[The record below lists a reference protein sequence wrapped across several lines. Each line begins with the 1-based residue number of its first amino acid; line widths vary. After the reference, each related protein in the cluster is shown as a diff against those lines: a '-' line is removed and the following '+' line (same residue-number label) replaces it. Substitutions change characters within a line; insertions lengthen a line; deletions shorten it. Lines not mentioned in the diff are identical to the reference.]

1 MDYYQPSSAPELDPQ
16 NLSGGVAFHFN
27 GAIASASV
35 GGNRSFISGASAKKT
50 MQVVTIQVC
59 VDGESKSL
67 DVYAVGQPY

>member
-35 GGNRSFISGASAKKT
+35 GGKTFIGGASAKKT

-59 VDGESKSL
+59 VDGVAKSL